1 MAFSLMTVGESM
13 KSDIVLASSLP
24 SVPMSAFSELEM
36 LRALI
41 SVASVLSLACTP
53 ARAWSVLFNAVVV
66 EETAL
71 SSWSRVCSD

>member
-1 MAFSLMTVGESM
+1 M

-24 SVPMSAFSELEM
+24 SVPISAFSELEM

-66 EETAL
+66 GGDRFVELVEGLLRLIDERAFA
-71 SSWSRVCSD
+71 R